1 MKRFPI
7 FSTLLV
13 LGAVGVMIALGVWQL
28 GRAGQKEALLASYA
42 AVGSNTVEVPFPATA
57 KAAEPVL
64 FRRSRV
70 ACRPTG
76 PDAPVAGHNA
86 NGTTGWAHAF
96 ICPLPGGGSAEVLIG
111 WSKDLQPR
119 AWTGGVVTGT
129 ITLGAGET
137 VRLIA
142 DPPLAGLD
150 ANARPDPATIPN
162 NHLSY
167 AIQWFLFALTALVI
181 YGIALRK
188 RMKS

>member
-1 MKRFPI
+1 MKRIPI

-13 LGAVGVMIALGVWQL
+13 LGAVAVMIALGVWQL
-28 GRAGQKEALLASYA
+28 GRARQKEALLATYA
-42 AVGSNTVEVPFPATA
+42 AVGSNTAEVAFPASA
-57 KAAEPVL
+57 KAAEPLL
-64 FRRSRV
+64 FRRSRID
-70 ACRPTG
+70 CRPSG

-86 NGTTGWAHAF
+86 NGVTGWAHAF
-96 ICPLPGGGSAEVLIG
+96 ICPLPGGATAEVLIG

-119 AWTGGVVTGT
+119 DWTGGVMTGT

-181 YGIALRK
+181 YAIALRK
-188 RMKS
+188 RMQR

>member
-1 MKRFPI
+1 MRRIPVLA
-7 FSTLLV
+7 TLLV
-13 LGAVGVMIALGVWQL
+13 VVAIGVMITLGVWQL
-28 GRAGQKEALLASYA
+28 GRAQQKEALLASYA
-42 AVGSNTVEVPFPATA
+42 AVGGNTAEVPFPATA

-70 ACRPTG
+70 DCRPSG

-86 NGTTGWAHAF
+86 AGTTGWAHAF

-119 AWTGGVVTGT
+119 VWSGGVVTGT
-129 ITLGAGET
+129 VALGAGET

-150 ANARPDPATIPN
+150 ANARPDPASIPN

-181 YGIALRK
+181 YAIALRK
-188 RMKS
+188 RMAL

>member
-1 MKRFPI
+1 MRRIPVLA
-7 FSTLLV
+7 TVLV
-13 LGAVGVMIALGVWQL
+13 LGAIGVMIALGVWQL
-28 GRAGQKEALLASYA
+28 DRAQQKEALLASYA
-42 AVGSNTVEVPFPATA
+42 AVGSNTAEVPFPASA
-57 KAAEPVL
+57 KAAELLL

-70 ACRPTG
+70 DCRPTG

-86 NGTTGWAHAF
+86 KGTTGWAHAF
-96 ICPLPGGGSAEVLIG
+96 ICPLPGGSTAEVLIG

-119 AWTGGVVTGT
+119 VWTGGVVTGT
-129 ITLGAGET
+129 VTLGAGET

-188 RMKS
+188 RMQS